1 MIKENSSAK
10 NSFVLF
16 ITLLFVYIVLF
27 EFILPV
33 NKILP
38 RPSLL
43 AESFLHIWR
52 DYNLIY
58 AFTIST
64 TVIYLMLMLGFFF
77 VYIRI
82 AWLMKV
88 FVELEATILSF
99 RLFRYLPAFFFA
111 VIFNLWFDDKLLG
124 EFIFA
129 LLLVLFLMSKKL
141 FEESK
146 NVKEEYLLVARNL
159 NLTPGDIYE
168 DVFWKSSLPILSE
181 YVKQI
186 HYYLWVLVLVYEF
199 IGNSYGIGSIYRIA
213 LAYNDFTALFTLALM
228 IALLIWFGN
237 YLIGA
242 IQNKLIHWTA

>member
-1 MIKENSSAK
+1 MIEKDSSVK
-10 NSFVLF
+10 NRIVLF
-16 ITLLFVYIVLF
+16 ITLLFVYIALF

-43 AESFLHIWR
+43 AESFLYIWR

-64 TVIYLMLMLGFFF
+64 TVIYLMLMLGFFL

-88 FVELEATILSF
+88 FVELEATILSL

-111 VIFNLWFDDKLLG
+111 VIFNLWFNEKLLG
-124 EFIFA
+124 EFMFA
-129 LLLVLFLMSKKL
+129 LTLVLFLMSKKI

-146 NVKEEYLLVARNL
+146 NVKEEYILIARNL
-159 NLTPGDIYE
+159 NSTPGDIYK
-168 DVFWKSSLPILSE
+168 DIYWKSSLPALSE

-186 HYYLWVLVLVYEF
+186 HYYLWVLVLLYEF
-199 IGNSYGIGSIYRIA
+199 IGNSFGLGSIYRQA
-213 LAYNDFTALFTLALM
+213 LGYNDFTALFTLAIM
-228 IALLIWFGN
+228 IALLIWFGSF
-237 YLIGA
+237 LIET
-242 IQNKLIHWTA
+242 IKNKLIHWTA